1 MTDQQQA
8 QAANSTKQR
17 TFDLQQIGHYLDSWG
32 DIVED
37 MGGKEE
43 EVRQEIF
50 KLLQER
56 NMPEVRL
63 EIMEGYIGL
72 GKERRVYVVAMADPA
87 ISTII
92 SVRKHGK
99 DLFVQWR
106 SSVAA
111 KWNSELLKW
120 AAIIAGGLGLLT
132 GGIRQTSAF
141 LGPTTTKFSLG
152 GWLFAAVVILVIEL
166 VILGIAGKQIK
177 GDQMAYFF
185 QQINLFDVEDFAA
198 LNQTVHKFVLRSLD
212 NAGFDTSK
220 LRIKQKFSGGR
231 KGEDL

>member
-8 QAANSTKQR
+8 QAAKQR
-17 TFDLQQIGHYLDSWG
+17 SFDLQQTGRYIDSWS
-32 DIVED
+32 DLVED

-43 EVRQEIF
+43 EVRQEIL
-50 KLLQER
+50 KQLQER
-56 NMPEVRL
+56 NMPEIDL
-63 EIMEGYIGL
+63 EIMQGYVGL
-72 GKERRVYVVAMADPA
+72 GKERRTYVVALADPA
-87 ISTII
+87 MNVVI

-99 DLFVQWR
+99 DLFIKWR
-106 SSVAA
+106 TSIAS
-111 KWNSELLKW
+111 KWNSEILKW

-152 GWLFAAVVILVIEL
+152 GWLFATAVILVIEA

-198 LNQTVHKFVLRSLD
+198 LSLTVHKFVLRSLD
-212 NAGFDTSK
+212 NTGIDTSK